1 TSFVPDDCYFCGDES
16 CRISSRG
23 VNSASTRN
31 SATGPL
37 LYRRTTPKR
46 RGRTHSNGCSSHSIG
61 MPNVERRKRRRAF
74 FSPLLSL
81 ITDSTAGTPVSR
93 LKRFV
98 SATNGQ
104 SCSGDDSRSY
114 SQR

>member
-1 TSFVPDDCYFCGDES
+1 MSFVPYDSFFCDELFPTAS
-16 CRISSRG
+16 G
-23 VNSASTRN
+23 GFNSARTRN

-98 SATNGQ
+98 SATNGH
-104 SCSGDDSRSY
+104 SCSGDEPRSY